1 MNHSVKSPFAGAAD
15 AIDPALVPQ
24 RALYTGASI
33 PAIGLGTFGS
43 DHADPKTI
51 AAAVESAIEVGHRH
65 LDCAS
70 VYGNEKHIGR
80 VLERLFDRGLR
91 RDELWITSKV
101 WNDKHG
107 AVEAAC
113 RESITDL
120 RCEVPCL
127 DAKPYIHESF
137 LQTWRQMEELV
148 HAGMVR
154 RIGTS
159 I

>member
-120 RCEVPCL
+120 RCEYL
-127 DAKPYIHESF
+127 DAY
-137 LQTWRQMEELV
+137 LV
-148 HAGMVR
+148 HWPFRQFPSARLQCRFALFGREAVH
-154 RIGTS
+154 S
-159 I
+159 